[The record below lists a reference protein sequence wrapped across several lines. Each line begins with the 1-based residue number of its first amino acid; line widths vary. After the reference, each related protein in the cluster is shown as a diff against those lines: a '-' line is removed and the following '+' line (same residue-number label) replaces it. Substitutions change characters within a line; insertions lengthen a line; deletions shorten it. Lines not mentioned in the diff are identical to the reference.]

1 MLSAAASS
9 AGSVVTTV
17 GGNHGVHYGG
27 RTMSMR
33 QDPGQREGTPG
44 KLLQCQA
51 SRSATWQSGQRAAR
65 PPSGAGSGNEQ
76 RS

>member
-33 QDPGQREGTPG
+33 QDPGQREGTPA
-44 KLLQCQA
+44 KLLPCQA
-51 SRSATWQSGQRAAR
+51 SRSAMRSESRKTPG
-65 PPSGAGSGNEQ
+65 PSGAGSGNEQ
-76 RS
+76 QS